1 MKPRRPSEL
10 RPRVVKPP
18 HPLEWLADPVRGDPT
33 FELKAW
39 FGGRSIM
46 LDGKHQ
52 LFLTT
57 QGEPW
62 QGVLVCTFHEHQ
74 PSLLAEF
81 PALRQHP
88 VLKKWLY
95 LPEAHEDFE
104 AVAGRLVTLARQ
116 RDPRIGIPPS
126 PRKKR
131 AKPIRF
137 GDKL

>member
-1 MKPRRPSEL
+1 MKIPRP
-10 RPRVVKPP
+10 VKPE
-18 HPLEWLADPVRGDPT
+18 HPFEWLAEPLHDEPS
-33 FELKAW
+33 FILKSW
-39 FGGRSIM
+39 FGGRTLM
-46 LDGKHQ
+46 LHGLHT
-52 LFLTT
+52 LFLTA

-95 LPEAHEDFE
+95 LPEAAATFE
-104 AVAGRLVTLARQ
+104 HDARRLVQLARA

-126 PRKKR
+126 TKKKKSAAR
-131 AKPIRF
+131 PVRF
-137 GDKL
+137 GDPL